1 VRVRLEEGAGVL
13 EPGARRELGV
23 SFEFQGELVA
33 GRSYFGYWDLA
44 GTVCTVRVEV
54 IESVPEVST

>member
-1 VRVRLEEGAGVL
+1 VRVRIEEGAGVL
-13 EPGARRELGV
+13 DPRADRAISV

-33 GRSYFGYWDLA
+33 GRGYFGYWDVG

-54 IESVPEVST
+54 IEAVPEVRK